1 MFYSC
6 FSCFDNCFRLLFKA
20 VGASSMSAARAGVRR
35 HHSVRF
41 LFLEK
46 DGKLLEMSRLDF
58 SRKLIQKLLGF
69 TPVDLNCI
77 LTLPF
82 NKGFD
87 VSFKNAALLNDFWQR
102 FDTQKT
108 QFSMFKVEK
117 LTDNT
122 QKMVIVRMFNE
133 TVNGEDIC
141 TWLGRFCTVRGQA
154 MKVYDEDG
162 IWNCSWRVPI
172 KQWEDPQGFQGLRH
186 LPQMIVLGENRGYI
200 HYQGMP
206 KLCRRCGEFGHLV
219 EACQKVFCNKCRE
232 IGHSF
237 EECPNGRRCNLCGD
251 LSHLYRDCP
260 KSFAN
265 KVKAHKMAVEERV
278 QQDNEEAEP
287 NSNLPPKPVV
297 GGEKADDRGKERAEP
312 RREGAEQTSFFPPN
326 QTTGADEN
334 EEMELH
340 QSLMD
345 EETES
350 DEQKKDGDSEQEKV
364 GEEEQKIEVSNDF
377 PGVILRGKKRNA
389 RSPIEKSEKRDR
401 VGWRSDSSSSEDLN
415 RLFPLDSPNEV
426 SFLSIEL
433 QTSTPRASSGEKRLQ
448 SPDSPNVEVREKLV
462 SQDKDIFLN

>member
-1 MFYSC
+1 
-6 FSCFDNCFRLLFKA
+6 
-20 VGASSMSAARAGVRR
+20 MSAARAGMRR
-35 HHSVRF
+35 HHSTRF

-46 DGKLLEMSRLDF
+46 DGKLMEMSRLDF
-58 SRKLIQKLLGF
+58 SRKLMQKLLGF
-69 TPVDLNCI
+69 NPADLNCI

-87 VSFKNAALLNDFWQR
+87 VSFKNAALLNEFWQR
-102 FDTQKT
+102 FDTHKT

-141 TWLGRFCTVRGQA
+141 TWLGRFCTVRGLA

-219 EACQKVFCNKCRE
+219 EACQKLFCNKCRE

-265 KVKAHKMAVEERV
+265 KVKSDKMAVEERV
-278 QQDNEEAEP
+278 QQANEEVEL
-287 NSNLPPKPVV
+287 NSNLPPNPGV
-297 GGEKADDRGKERAEP
+297 GGEKMDNRGKERG
-312 RREGAEQTSFFPPN
+312 GAEQISNFPPN
-326 QTTGADEN
+326 HTIGADGN

-340 QSLMD
+340 QSLI
-345 EETES
+345 EKETES
-350 DEQKKDGDSEQEKV
+350 NEQSKEEDSEQDNQEQEKV
-364 GEEEQKIEVSNDF
+364 VEEKQEIEVSNDL
-377 PGVILRGKKRNA
+377 PGVILRGKKRIA
-389 RSPIEKSEKRDR
+389 RSPIEEKNEKRDR
-401 VGWRSDSSSSEDLN
+401 VGLRSDSSSSGDLN
-415 RLFPLDSPNEV
+415 RLFPLSSPNEI

-433 QTSTPRASSGEKRLQ
+433 QTSTPRASSRGKQLQ
-448 SPDSPNVEVREKLV
+448 SPDSPNRGKEEELV
-462 SQDKDIFLN
+462 SQDTDIFFN